1 MSERLDD
8 FVEWNEISE
17 DSLNVDDGVSVDKA
31 KLYRLKKWQ
40 DDSEVMDKGS
50 RNLNFA
56 FVLIKK
62 YCGALG
68 VPKCVYDKS
77 VSVYGDSVDEG
88 LLRGRRVEVLV
99 ATSIYVAC
107 RLCHVGYSVDEIVE
121 CVGVGKKEVTKLFR
135 SVRKGLGLKLPLVK
149 SKDYVVRFSSVLN
162 LSDDV
167 TNRVIEILEL
177 ADDEGLS
184 NGRSPLGLVGG
195 AVYLAGLE
203 FGDKRSQRD
212 VGDVIGVSEVTIRK
226 RCVELE
232 EMISL

>member
-1 MSERLDD
+1 MGEKLDD
-8 FVEWNEISE
+8 FVEWNMVNEE
-17 DSLNVDDGVSVDKA
+17 SLSVDDGVSVDKA

-40 DDSEVMDKGS
+40 DNNEVVDKGS

-62 YCGALG
+62 YCTALG

-107 RLCHVGYSVDEIVE
+107 RLCQVGYSVDEIVE

-135 SVRKGLGLKLPLVK
+135 SVRKGLGWKFPLEK
-149 SKDYVVRFSSVLN
+149 SKDYVPRFSSVLG
-162 LSDDV
+162 LSDEV
-167 TNRVIEILEL
+167 SSRVVEILDL
-177 ADDEGLS
+177 ADSEGLG
-184 NGRSPLGLVGG
+184 NGRNPLGIVGG
-195 AVYLAGLE
+195 AIYLAGLE

-226 RCVELE
+226 RCGELE
-232 EMISL
+232 ELVGL